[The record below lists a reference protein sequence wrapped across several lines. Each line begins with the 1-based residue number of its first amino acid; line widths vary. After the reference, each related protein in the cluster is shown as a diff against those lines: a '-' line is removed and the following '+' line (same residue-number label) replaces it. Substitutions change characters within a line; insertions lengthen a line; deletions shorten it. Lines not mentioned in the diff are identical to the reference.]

1 MPISFLLPWDYE
13 RGFAEYAAS
22 QERSYAEKLP
32 GIPVWKGEDPR
43 GKAIVIASFVGRSDS
58 NYVCQ
63 IHSYYRRIG
72 SGSYRGYAFK
82 LWKAPR
88 DGRGSHKL
96 AVYDVGVDFET
107 NRNQRILSDNGC
119 PLIFKTSLD
128 SIPAKIPYLLPDA
141 EKVEFWKGCLNR
153 L

>member
-43 GKAIVIASFVGRSDS
+43 GKAIVIASFVGRSDLIMFARYILLS
-58 NYVCQ
+58 PNWE
-63 IHSYYRRIG
+63 R
-72 SGSYRGYAFK
+72 K
-82 LWKAPR
+82 LSW
-88 DGRGSHKL
+88 L
-96 AVYDVGVDFET
+96 
-107 NRNQRILSDNGC
+107 
-119 PLIFKTSLD
+119 
-128 SIPAKIPYLLPDA
+128 
-141 EKVEFWKGCLNR
+141 R